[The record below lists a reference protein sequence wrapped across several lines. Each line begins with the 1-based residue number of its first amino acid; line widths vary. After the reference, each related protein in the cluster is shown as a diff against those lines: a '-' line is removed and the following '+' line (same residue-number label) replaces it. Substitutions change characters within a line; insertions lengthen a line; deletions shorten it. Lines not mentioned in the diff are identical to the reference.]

1 MDQIVQEIVK
11 VFGPAGLISLVLL
24 YALRKSELRE
34 EKKDERI
41 QLLEN
46 KLMENYDERI
56 AAADAVSDALVESA
70 KAINNLRMEL
80 KP

>member
-1 MDQIVQEIVK
+1 MDQVVQEVLK
-11 VFGPAGLISLVLL
+11 VFGPAGLVSLVLL
-24 YALRKSELRE
+24 YALHKSEKRE

-46 KLMENYDERI
+46 KLIENYDERI

-70 KAINNLRMEL
+70 KAINNLRLEL
-80 KP
+80 RQ